1 MCLYACNVMQCNA
14 IQCNAMSCHV
24 MSCNVVVW
32 CDVVWYGIVWYG
44 MYVCVHIYIYICGG
58 LVWIIPCGHHTWFE
72 C

>member
-32 CDVVWYGIVWYG
+32 CDVVWHGIVWYG
-44 MYVCVHIYIYICGG
+44 MYVCVHIYICGG